1 MTTVLESPTGVR
13 RSDEV
18 VIESLGDTE
27 LLDRYVAG
35 RLRVTKLEAE
45 NAAMLAEID
54 RRRAYEPDFF
64 TTEAFLQG
72 RAGDSG
78 RAARRNVT
86 EARGLAEY
94 EDVASAYASA
104 DFDRPRVAMLLAAAR
119 VSPSAFR
126 RDQALLVESASSL
139 PMAGTYRALEYWKQ
153 EVDRDAARADA
164 DHLHRRRHLH
174 VAETVGGMVRIDG
187 ELDPVGGKT
196 VIIALRS
203 LADT

>member
-72 RAGDSG
+72 RAGDFGTG
-78 RAARRNVT
+78 R
-86 EARGLAEY
+86 
-94 EDVASAYASA
+94 
-104 DFDRPRVAMLLAAAR
+104 P
-119 VSPSAFR
+119 
-126 RDQALLVESASSL
+126 
-139 PMAGTYRALEYWKQ
+139 
-153 EVDRDAARADA
+153 
-164 DHLHRRRHLH
+164 
-174 VAETVGGMVRIDG
+174 
-187 ELDPVGGKT
+187 
-196 VIIALRS
+196 
-203 LADT
+203 